1 MFAFAGLVGM
11 GIENKRIRK
20 WLAYSTFA
28 STTASEMPQEA
39 VEEPTSYLASFN
51 PFPALVI
58 GVTGAAMAA
67 HAQTYLFQVMQSNIS
82 FGLCGRKLNIFL

>member
-28 STTASEMPQEA
+28 SSTPASEMPQEA
-39 VEEPTSYLASFN
+39 VEEPASYLGSFN
-51 PFPALVI
+51 PLD
-58 GVTGAAMAA
+58 
-67 HAQTYLFQVMQSNIS
+67 
-82 FGLCGRKLNIFL
+82 RKSVV